1 VNISHKEYKYLSS
14 AASIINR
21 YSVALHTKFILD
33 TETMSLQLS
42 DQALLKTQA
51 YINGQW
57 LDADN
62 GATLAV
68 TNPANGDVI
77 AEVARCSTAE
87 TRRGIE
93 AAAAALPAWRAKTAK
108 ERGAYLRKWFNLMM
122 ESQEDLAII
131 LTAEQ
136 GKPLAEARGEIAY
149 GASYIEWFAEE
160 GKRIYGDTIPQPAND
175 KRIVCIKQP
184 VGVVA
189 CITPWNFPNAMLTRK
204 IAPALAA
211 GCTVVCKPANATP
224 LSAYAFVELAERAG
238 IPAGVINIVTG
249 ETQAIGAEMTANP
262 TVRKLTFTGS
272 TPVGKQLMAECAATV
287 KRTSMELGGN
297 APFIVFDDADL
308 DSAVAGAMLSKY
320 RNAGQTCVCANRI
333 LVQEGCYDA
342 FTEKFAQ
349 AASQLKMGDGAEDGT
364 TVGPLITQQA
374 VKDVMAFVDDAVSK
388 GATAVLGGKQS
399 ELGGNFVEPTI
410 LTNVTDKMRVFR
422 EEIFGPV
429 APLFKFKTEEE
440 AIQMANDT
448 EVGLAC
454 YFYSRDIGRIWRVA
468 EALEYGMVGINEGII
483 SNEMAPFGGVKES
496 GQGRE
501 GSKYGMD
508 DYLEMKYMCI
518 GGIDK

>member
-1 VNISHKEYKYLSS
+1 MSVQISDP
-14 AASIINR
+14 
-21 YSVALHTKFILD
+21 T
-33 TETMSLQLS
+33 
-42 DQALLKTQA
+42 LLKTQA

-57 LDADN
+57 VNADN

-68 TNPANGDVI
+68 TNPANGEVI
-77 AEVARCSTAE
+77 AEVARCSTTE

-93 AAAAALPAWRAKTAK
+93 AAEAALSGWQQKTAK
-108 ERGAYLRKWFNLMM
+108 ERCALLRKWFNLMM
-122 ESQEDLAII
+122 EAQEDLAII

-149 GASYIEWFAEE
+149 GANYIEWFSEE
-160 GKRIYGDTIPQPAND
+160 GKRIYGDTIPEPAKD

-224 LSAYAFVELAERAG
+224 LSAYAFVELADRAG
-238 IPAGVINIVTG
+238 IPPGVINIVTG
-249 ETQAIGAEMTANP
+249 ETAAIGAEMTSNP
-262 TVRKLTFTGS
+262 TVKKLTFTGS
-272 TPVGKQLMAECAATV
+272 TPVGKQLMAECAQTV

-297 APFIVFDDADL
+297 APFIVFDDADIEA
-308 DSAVAGAMLSKY
+308 AVAGAMVSKY

-342 FTEKFAQ
+342 F
-349 AASQLKMGDGAEDGT
+349 ASRLAEEVNKLKLGDGTQEGI
-364 TVGPLITQQA
+364 TVGPLITEKA
-374 VKDVMAFVDDAVSK
+374 AIDVLSFIDDAVSK
-388 GATAVLGGKQS
+388 GATTITGGKRS
-399 ELGGNFVEPTI
+399 DIGTNFIEPTI
-410 LTNVTDKMRVFR
+410 LTNVTDDMRVFR

-440 AIQMANDT
+440 AISMANDT
-448 EVGLAC
+448 EFGLAC

-468 EALEYGMVGINEGII
+468 EGLEYGIVGINEGII

-501 GSKYGMD
+501 GSKYGLD
-508 DYLEMKYMCI
+508 DYLEIKYMCI